1 MREIQGKEMPMDESD
16 SSKRMI
22 GKKREADTQLRW
34 AVIMFI
40 LSVLSFLSGPLLFF
54 LMSLGVFGYG
64 SGNSGI
70 AIGLVF
76 LLSFFVFTP
85 CLAIVTFYIL
95 FYRCQ
100 MFSPSSDPQ
109 GYEILTFAILGL
121 NLFLWFA
128 FVVDGGESHRWS
140 CSSALRQC
148 EFACKFFLKD
158 SSKGYYPE
166 LSPQPGRLMFSRGK
180 NRGLEPFFS
189 TYLSDPAT
197 LICPK
202 DVLFYEELQLRGRGW
217 DSEALDQILN
227 DRCYMYLGYAVRND
241 LEVTAFAKAYRERI
255 AVGKRFNEHLKVA
268 PGEGNCASDTIYQ
281 LQLGIEKVLSDV
293 SNHEPGEL
301 VKVSEIP
308 LMIERV
314 PNYHTPRG
322 GHVLYMDGH
331 VDYLSYPGKWPMTET
346 TMTTLQA
353 LADIDQPRREYTL
366 YEKLLLNSRRLAHWG
381 WALVSGEMS

>member
-1 MREIQGKEMPMDESD
+1 MRDTRRKEKPTEESPLSTRTIGEQGERDR
-16 SSKRMI
+16 KR
-22 GKKREADTQLRW
+22 RW
-34 AVIMFI
+34 AVIAFI

-64 SGNSGI
+64 SGSFGF

-76 LLSFFVFTP
+76 LLSFFVFAP
-85 CLAIVTFYIL
+85 CLGIASFYIL
-95 FYRCQ
+95 FCRCQ

-109 GYEILTFAILGL
+109 GYEILTFVILGL
-121 NLFLWFA
+121 NFFLWFA
-128 FVVDGGESHRWS
+128 FFVDGGESHRWS

-148 EFACKFFLKD
+148 ELACKLFLED
-158 SSKGYYPE
+158 SPNGYYPE
-166 LSPQPGRLMFSRGK
+166 LSPQPGRLMFARGK

-189 TYLSDPAT
+189 TYLSNPAI

-202 DVLFYEELQLRGRGW
+202 DVLFYEELQLGGQGW
-217 DSEALDQILN
+217 DSEALDQIRN

-241 LEVTAFAKAYRERI
+241 REVTAFAKAYRERI
-255 AVGKRFNEHLKVA
+255 ATGKRFNVALKV
-268 PGEGNCASDTIYQ
+268 PLGEGNCGSDTIYQ
-281 LQLGIEKVLSDV
+281 LQLGIEKALSDL
-293 SNHEPGEL
+293 SNHQSGEL

-346 TMTTLQA
+346 TMITLQA